1 MLEQGLPALETRW
14 AAWGRWHPRLGTT
27 LLILL
32 ALLATGWGATAG
44 LEYVLDLTGSS
55 VVSAFWLGASP
66 LLLGVVAL
74 GIRESRQNL
83 PLRILLLLCGYTALA
98 LLVLVLVSAPAM
110 DEEAVPY
117 LDLNGGLG
125 TGGLAIL
132 TMSWLLFL
140 PTVRS
145 FLARFLP
152 IDARDFAHAFA
163 VAMGVSAVSLSL
175 LSLASFDEPFLYRL
189 PAVDTVDQSALALAR
204 NVSLLTT
211 TILSVPA
218 VLLAVGFSRSLN
230 LQESW
235 TRLGFK
241 ALTRKRLLLPLLFSV
256 LLVGAGIGMG
266 KLIEQ
271 TWQSL
276 GIPVTDPE
284 RFAEIAGLPWQ
295 PLGML
300 LLGVS
305 AGVSEEMFVRGVMQ
319 PRLGLVFSNVLFT
332 SAHAFQYA
340 TDGLLVVLIMGFAFG
355 IIRERYGLLPAIAT
369 HALYNFIL
377 LLLSTFTDIG

>member
-1 MLEQGLPALETRW
+1 MLEKGLSAFETRW
-14 AAWGRWHPRLGTT
+14 AAWGHWHPRLGTT

-32 ALLATGWGATAG
+32 ALLAMGLGATSGIEHVLG
-44 LEYVLDLTGSS
+44 LTDGS
-55 VVSAFWLGASP
+55 VVSAFGLGASP
-66 LLLGVVAL
+66 LLLGVIAL

-83 PLRILLLLCGYTALA
+83 PVRVLLLLCGYTALA
-98 LLVLVLVSAPAM
+98 LLILVFVSATAIA
-110 DEEAVPY
+110 EGAAPY
-117 LDLNGGLG
+117 LDNVELGVGGM
-125 TGGLAIL
+125 AIL
-132 TMSWLLFL
+132 AMSWLLFL
-140 PTVRS
+140 PAVRS

-163 VAMGVSAVSLSL
+163 VAMGFAAVSLSL
-175 LSLASFDEPFLYRL
+175 LSLASFGEPFLYQL
-189 PAVDTVDQSALALAR
+189 PAGDSVDQSDLAR

-218 VLLAVGFSRSLN
+218 VLLAVGFSRSRN

-241 ALTRKRLLLPLLFSV
+241 ALTRKRLLLPVLFSV
-256 LLVGAGIGMG
+256 LLVGAGMGIG

-276 GIPVTDPE
+276 GVPITDPE
-284 RFAEIAGLPWQ
+284 RFAEIAGLPWH

-340 TDGLLVVLIMGFAFG
+340 TDGLLVVLILGFAFG

-369 HALYNFIL
+369 HALYNFL
-377 LLLSTFTDIG
+377 LLVLSTFTDIG